1 MLCIRINCIPRWG
14 ETELRTRGL
23 TVCCQVRTLRLKKP
37 LVVILSSLAVSLSFA
52 AESDSPFV
60 SPDTR
65 PSEVLRR
72 EQDAAR
78 RSHSQKAEIAPIPVS
93 ARPGDSAVLPV
104 GPSDFADEKKPDEK
118 KVDPVPAPQ
127 PGPGPVAADRKTVKV
142 KLDDCI
148 EIAIQ
153 SNLGLKISRLN
164 DRVSDIN
171 VRAAW
176 ADYYPEISAGV
187 DHSNSRVMG
196 RETGDGVT
204 RVRGGVTQRTPWGT
218 SLDFSVNES
227 RSTGDTSSA
236 NGSAAFSVRQPLWK
250 GFGTDVGLAG
260 IRTARIN
267 RLISRDNLELDLQDL
282 IFNVRR
288 SYSSIIQQIQQREVD
303 RSSVQSSRTFLD
315 LTTAREAAGQVTKLD
330 VFNADVQLRGRELNL
345 ITTERALQDAYDAL
359 KQIMDVD
366 LEEVLEVEAP
376 AIDFGEIK
384 EPNVLKEIVTDENAG
399 AVMLKIVRNGKIEEP
414 QILFQ
419 ATHYDEAV
427 ILKEALDN
435 RLDLLVNRRGVALE
449 KINTMLQKDGLGQ
462 QVDLVGSFSRE
473 NINRSFLES
482 GNGDEANNWQV
493 GVQFSMPWGKIR
505 DRASYERALLD
516 LQRSEIALKQART
529 TVQLDV
535 RNITRRLR
543 EAEKSLLIEGKRVEQ
558 AKRSV
563 EAAQISF
570 DRGLKDS
577 FDVIRAEDDL
587 KNAKNQFIARRQSYD
602 IQTAQLEATVGK
614 PTGRIDLD
622 GNTLGGLIDSKLPQ
636 GLKERGLPRAQPDA
650 EPHPADDPWNHT
662 KQYREDYKPN
672 KKAPIILDE
681 K

>member
-1 MLCIRINCIPRWG
+1 M
-14 ETELRTRGL
+14 
-23 TVCCQVRTLRLKKP
+23 KKP

-72 EQDAAR
+72 EEDAAR
-78 RSHSQKAEIAPIPVS
+78 RKTNLKGEIAPIPVS
-93 ARPGDSAVLPV
+93 MRPGEAVVLPV
-104 GPSDFADEKKPDEK
+104 GPQDFADEKKADDK
-118 KVDPVPAPQ
+118 KVDPIPTPQ
-127 PGPGPVAADRKTVKV
+127 PGPGPDAASRKAVKV

-164 DRVSDIN
+164 DRAADIN
-171 VRAAW
+171 ARAAW
-176 ADYYPEISAGV
+176 AEYYPEITGSF

-204 RVRGGVTQRTPWGT
+204 SVRGGVSQRTPWGT
-218 SLDFSVNES
+218 SLDFSVSES
-227 RSTGDTSSA
+227 RSTSSNDTA
-236 NGSAAFSVRQPLWK
+236 NGSAGFSVRQPLWK

-267 RLISRDNLELDLQDL
+267 RLISRDNLELDVQDL
-282 IFNVRR
+282 IFRVRQ

-303 RSSVQSSRTFLD
+303 RSSVQSARKFLE
-315 LTTAREAAGQVTKLD
+315 LTSAREGAGQVTKLD

-345 ITTERALQDAYDAL
+345 ITTERALQDAYDNL

-376 AIDFGEIK
+376 TIDFGEIK
-384 EPNVLKEIVTDENAG
+384 EPNVLKEIVTDDNAG
-399 AVMLKIVRNGKIEEP
+399 AVMLRVVRDNKTEEP

-419 ATHYDEAV
+419 ATHFDEAV

-435 RLDLLVNRRGVALE
+435 RLDLLVNRRGLAIQKL
-449 KINTMLQKDGLGQ
+449 NTMLQKDGLGQ
-462 QVDLVGSFSRE
+462 QIDLVGSFSRE

-577 FDVIRAEDDL
+577 FNVIRAEDDL
-587 KNAKNQFIARRQSYD
+587 KNAKNQFIVRRQSYD
-602 IQTAQLEATVGK
+602 IQIAQLESVVGK
-614 PTGRIDLD
+614 PTGRIDLE
-622 GNTLGGLIDSKLPQ
+622 GNTLGGLIDSKLPE
-636 GLKERGLPRAQPDA
+636 GLKERGLPRNQPDA

-662 KQYREDYKPN
+662 REYRKDYKPN
-672 KKAPIILDE
+672 KKAPVILDE

>member
-1 MLCIRINCIPRWG
+1 M
-14 ETELRTRGL
+14 
-23 TVCCQVRTLRLKKP
+23 RTLRLKKP
-37 LVVILSSLAVSLSFA
+37 LFVILSSLAASLSFA

-60 SPDTR
+60 SPETR
-65 PSEVLRR
+65 PSDVLKQEREVLRR
-72 EQDAAR
+72 EQDASHRAR
-78 RSHSQKAEIAPIPVS
+78 LQKAEITPIPVS
-93 ARPGDSAVLPV
+93 ARPGENSVLLPV
-104 GPSDFADEKKPDEK
+104 GPSDFADDKKADP

-127 PGPGPVAADRKTVKV
+127 PGPGPEIADRKAVKV

-171 VRAAW
+171 VRSAW
-176 ADYYPEISAGV
+176 ADYFPEISSSV
-187 DHSNSRVMG
+187 THSNSRVMG
-196 RETGDGVT
+196 RETNNGVT
-204 RVRGGVTQRTPWGT
+204 SVRGGVSQRTPWGT
-218 SLDFSVNES
+218 SLDFSVSES
-227 RSTGDTSSA
+227 RSTGNAESG
-236 NGSAAFSVRQPLWK
+236 NGSAAFNVRQPLWK

-282 IFNVRR
+282 IFRVRQ

-330 VFNADVQLRGRELNL
+330 VFNAEVQLRGRELNL
-345 ITTERALQDAYDAL
+345 ISTERALQDAYDNL

-399 AVMLKIVRNGKIEEP
+399 AVMLKITRNAKVEEP
-414 QILFQ
+414 QILYQ
-419 ATHYDEAV
+419 ATHYDEPV

-435 RLDLLVNRRGVALE
+435 RLDLLVNRRSVALE

-535 RNITRRLR
+535 RNIMRRLR

-587 KNAKNQFIARRQSYD
+587 KNAKNNFIGRRQNYD
-602 IQTAQLEATVGK
+602 VLIAQLESIVGK

-650 EPHPADDPWNHT
+650 EPHPADDPWNT
-662 KQYREDYKPN
+662 SKQYRQDYKPK
-672 KKAPIILDE
+672 KKAPVILDE